1 VYFEYNLVHTSVPE
15 TSYLTNVSA
24 IVFSSVCVFLLS
36 GRQVPVDRFFALRD
50 AVQALVPA
58 PDVGSVS
65 DAAED
70 VTSQCVRAP

>member
-1 VYFEYNLVHTSVPE
+1 MSQPLFFPL
-15 TSYLTNVSA
+15 
-24 IVFSSVCVFLLS
+24 CVFLVS

-58 PDVGSVS
+58 ADVGSVS

-70 VTSQCVRAP
+70 VTSQCVRAC